1 LWHTRHLFLRVS
13 DDKRDMYTRNNALQI
28 IFACR
33 KGRFTSTKISCK
45 QVLKAGREGNW
56 FERRHAGSGMQRL
69 KRARRFT
76 CGSTQNDL
84 QQNGVG

>member
-1 LWHTRHLFLRVS
+1 
-13 DDKRDMYTRNNALQI
+13 MYTRNNALQI

-56 FERRHAGSGMQRL
+56 FERRHAGSGMQKVYMWIDSVLMTACR
-69 KRARRFT
+69 T
-76 CGSTQNDL
+76 V
-84 QQNGVG
+84 GVVEK